1 MAGHSKWA
9 NIKHKKA
16 KQDQARGKLFTRLS
30 KDITL
35 AAKQGGGDPDTNF
48 RLRLAVNAAK
58 AANMPND
65 TIDKAIKRGTGALGG
80 QNLEEVVYEGYGPGG
95 VAILVNALTD
105 NRNRTAG
112 EVRFIFSKNGGN
124 LGTDGCVAWMFDR
137 QGVILAENPNGISED
152 DILMAALDAGATDV
166 EIDEEV
172 EVLME
177 PDKLEAVEKALA
189 DIGLSVTDAE
199 VVMQPQNTVDVD
211 GGDQEKLEKL
221 LDALEDNDDV
231 QSVFHNAN
239 L

>member
-211 GGDQEKLEKL
+211 GDDQE
-221 LDALEDNDDV
+221 N
-231 QSVFHNAN
+231 
-239 L
+239 

>member
-105 NRNRTAG
+105 SRDRAAG

-211 GGDQEKLEKL
+211 GDDQEKLEKL

>member
-189 DIGLSVTDAE
+189 DIGLNVTDAE

-211 GGDQEKLEKL
+211 GDDQEKLEKL

>member
-1 MAGHSKWA
+1 M
-9 NIKHKKA
+9 
-16 KQDQARGKLFTRLS
+16 
-30 KDITL
+30 
-35 AAKQGGGDPDTNF
+35 
-48 RLRLAVNAAK
+48 
-58 AANMPND
+58 
-65 TIDKAIKRGTGALGG
+65 
-80 QNLEEVVYEGYGPGG
+80 
-95 VAILVNALTD
+95 VNALTD

-211 GGDQEKLEKL
+211 GDDQEKLEKL

>member
-189 DIGLSVTDAE
+189 DMGLSVTDAE

-211 GGDQEKLEKL
+211 GDDQEKLEKL

>member
-112 EVRFIFSKNGGN
+112 EVRFIFSKSGGN

-152 DILMAALDAGATDV
+152 DIL
-166 EIDEEV
+166 
-172 EVLME
+172 
-177 PDKLEAVEKALA
+177 
-189 DIGLSVTDAE
+189 
-199 VVMQPQNTVDVD
+199 
-211 GGDQEKLEKL
+211 
-221 LDALEDNDDV
+221 
-231 QSVFHNAN
+231 
-239 L
+239 

>member
-211 GGDQEKLEKL
+211 GDDQEKLEKL

>member
-124 LGTDGCVAWMFDR
+124 LGTDGCVAWTFDR

-211 GGDQEKLEKL
+211 GDDQEKLEKL

>member
-112 EVRFIFSKNGGN
+112 EVRFIFSKSGGN

-211 GGDQEKLEKL
+211 GDDQEKLEKL

>member
-189 DIGLSVTDAE
+189 DIGLNVTDAE

>member
-1 MAGHSKWA
+1 
-9 NIKHKKA
+9 
-16 KQDQARGKLFTRLS
+16 
-30 KDITL
+30 
-35 AAKQGGGDPDTNF
+35 
-48 RLRLAVNAAK
+48 
-58 AANMPND
+58 MPND

-211 GGDQEKLEKL
+211 GDDQEKLEKL

>member
-137 QGVILAENPNGISED
+137 QGVILAENSNGISED